1 MVPMS
6 VVQLSIAAA
15 ASKPTVCVTGTAC
28 GSYGATVG
36 ITDPNEPSGV
46 APPLA
51 NALNGYQQS
60 YVTDFGGESL
70 PSGWNVFTGRPGGDS
85 GAQWGAA
92 HVSVA
97 NGVLS
102 LNTYQDPHYNNEWV
116 SGGLCQCGRSQTYGA
131 YFVRSRVTG
140 AGPTSVELLWPL
152 ANTWPPEIDFN
163 ETTGGNG
170 LTTATVHF
178 TSNNQYDYRQLSIN
192 MTQWHTW
199 GVIWSPT
206 KLTYVVD
213 GKVWASVNVPSE
225 IPDIPM
231 TLDLQQQTWC
241 PKKSNCPL
249 SPQSTLVDWAA
260 EYSPQISPVSTDA
273 KPLAIIPIDA
283 SLPTSKLSFVVA
295 AAAFTVYRHHAHT
308 VSVNAT
314 VASRRRS
321 ITATVTSRVQSIE
334 WMLDQDVR
342 NLGASAPRIMVHWS
356 SGATGSHSPFRL
368 LLTVWR

>member
-6 VVQLSIAAA
+6 VVDQSTASA
-15 ASKPTVCVTGTAC
+15 ASKPAAC
-28 GSYGATVG
+28 IASTTCSTYGASVG
-36 ITDPNEPSGV
+36 ILDPNEPSGV

-51 NALNGYQQS
+51 NALTGYQQS
-60 YVTDFGGESL
+60 YVTDFSCKSL
-70 PSGWNVFTGRPGGDS
+70 PSGWNVFTGQPGGDP
-85 GAQWGAA
+85 GAQWGGA

-102 LNTYQDPHYNNEWV
+102 LNTYQDPRYHNEWV

-152 ANTWPPEIDFN
+152 RNTWPPEIDFN
-163 ETTGGNG
+163 ETTGGAG

-178 TSNNQYDYRQLSIN
+178 TSNNQYDYRQVSIN
-192 MTQWHTW
+192 MTRWHTW
-199 GVIWSPT
+199 GVIWTPT
-206 KLTYVVD
+206 KLSYVVD

-225 IPDIPM
+225 IPDLPM

-241 PKKSNCPL
+241 AQKSNCPL

-260 EYSPQISPVSTDA
+260 EYTPQSSPVSTAA
-273 KPLAIIPIDA
+273 KPLATIPIDA
-283 SLPTSKLSFVVA
+283 SLPSAKLSSVVA
-295 AAAFTVYRHHAHT
+295 AAAFTVYRHHAHR

-314 VASRRRS
+314 VASRRRC
-321 ITATVTSRVQSIE
+321 SRGSTRLTR
-334 WMLDQDVR
+334 LDQR
-342 NLGASAPRIMVHWS
+342 
-356 SGATGSHSPFRL
+356 
-368 LLTVWR
+368 